1 MTHIKKLGEFQLD
14 VLREVGNI
22 GAGHATTALSQLI
35 QKEIDMTVPQVK
47 IISFQEI
54 ADFLGGDEV
63 VVIAVFLRVE
73 GDCPGNMFFIID
85 IPSAKNLLQHLLGI
99 VPQEEQEEVFSEMEI
114 SALHEIGNIM
124 AGSYLSSLADFT
136 KLNMQPTVPALAI
149 DMAGALL
156 SYGLIELGRAGDFA
170 LTIDTAFMEGNEKMQ
185 GHFFLIPD
193 PDSFA
198 TLFQALGVP
207 LDGNY

>member
-35 QKEIDMTVPQVK
+35 QKEIDMTVPQVR

-85 IPSAKNLLQHLLGI
+85 IPSAKNLLQHLLGL
-99 VPQEEQEEVFSEMEI
+99 VPQEEQEEVFSDMEL

>member
-99 VPQEEQEEVFSEMEI
+99 VPQEEQEEIFSEMEL

>member
-35 QKEIDMTVPQVK
+35 QKEIDMTVPQVR

-85 IPSAKNLLQHLLGI
+85 IPSAKNLLQHLLGL
-99 VPQEEQEEVFSEMEI
+99 VPQEEQEEVFSDMEL

-136 KLNMQPTVPALAI
+136 KLSMQPTVPALAI

-156 SYGLIELGRAGDFA
+156 SYGLIELGRVGDFA
-170 LTIDTAFMEGNEKMQ
+170 LTIDTAFMEDNEKMQ

>member
-35 QKEIDMTVPQVK
+35 QKEIDMTVPQVR

-99 VPQEEQEEVFSEMEI
+99 VPQEEQEEIFSEMEL